1 MGSAAAVF
9 TRWPPHR
16 LHLRQG
22 RRRQHLDHECRWFGQ
37 TPADQGGFPPHQSGK
52 LVARR
57 QLHRR
62 QEAFHHPAF
71 ARHRRDLDLPCLG
84 WGRCP
89 AGEAGERHL
98 AKGTGRARLFAQW
111 RCGVLFAQRHI
122 RADFRIC
129 AGFHAGNLRH
139 RALRSGNRRSDDSR
153 QRIWRRGSPAAF
165 ARWQEHRLYPPGQGQ
180 DRALGQGSGERSAA
194 HDLWRPRHG
203 HAGNLGRAWLLSLD
217 GLDAGRQFHRAVGG
231 RQVTARL
238 RRWQRR
244 QRYSLYHR
252 RYARRCRCTPPGNPG
267 FARQLYGQDPAV
279 HERIA
284 RRTNSGVRKPGQA
297 VFEAGGGRNGA
308 ASDVRR

>member
-1 MGSAAAVF
+1 MGRHCTTRRQHPAGADPYRRGYVDGCRCVPRWPNTGVRTAGRHLHHADHGRNANPCSGRSGMGSTAAVF

-37 TPADQGGFPPHQSGK
+37 APADQGGFPPHQSGK

-57 QLHRR
+57 QLYRR

-71 ARHRRDLDLPCLG
+71 ARHRRDLDLPCFG

-111 RCGVLFAQRHI
+111 RCGILFAQRHI

-139 RALRSGNRRSDDSR
+139 RALRPGNRRSDDSR
-153 QRIWRRGSPAAF
+153 ERLAARFARSLRPMARTSPLSAGTRTRPSSGSRIWRAVS
-165 ARWQEHRLYPPGQGQ
+165 
-180 DRALGQGSGERSAA
+180 SA
-194 HDLWRPRHG
+194 
-203 HAGNLGRAWLLSLD
+203 
-217 GLDAGRQFHRAVGG
+217 
-231 RQVTARL
+231 
-238 RRWQRR
+238 
-244 QRYSLYHR
+244 
-252 RYARRCRCTPPGNPG
+252 
-267 FARQLYGQDPAV
+267 
-279 HERIA
+279 
-284 RRTNSGVRKPGQA
+284 
-297 VFEAGGGRNGA
+297 
-308 ASDVRR
+308 